1 MGVQPL
7 GMPLM
12 PVGHE
17 AVLALV
23 KVPVEATPI
32 TQLKVLLLELIA
44 EVARQVM
51 LFRLLQPENISR

>member
-1 MGVQPL
+1 MPL
-7 GMPLM
+7 G
-12 PVGHE
+12 PVGQV

-23 KVPVEATPI
+23 KVPPEATPI

-51 LFRLLQPENISR
+51 LFRLMQLENISR